1 MTMTGKITAELH
13 NWERDP
19 RNIFWGDIH
28 GDTKER
34 WKNGTRIHTSLVLEK
49 LDCGDFFLIQTL
61 NSIYKLPKDKELKH
75 DQRA

>member
-1 MTMTGKITAELH
+1 
-13 NWERDP
+13 
-19 RNIFWGDIH
+19 
-28 GDTKER
+28 
-34 WKNGTRIHTSLVLEK
+34 